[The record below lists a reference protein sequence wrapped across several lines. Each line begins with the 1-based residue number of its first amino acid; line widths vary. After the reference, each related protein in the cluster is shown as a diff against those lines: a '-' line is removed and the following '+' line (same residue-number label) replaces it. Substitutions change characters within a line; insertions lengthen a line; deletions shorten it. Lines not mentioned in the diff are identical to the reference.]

1 MQPRKVSEG
10 GAAVTFKVIAAL
22 CFSKWI
28 KLLHGLPG
36 LSSVGGRGPIF
47 SNHFEVALA
56 RLDLRG
62 SSENSGRNAR
72 IEVFVAKDAPPA
84 FGAGGAHDPNSIGE
98 EGCPIMDFDPPLQ
111 LLLGLLVG
119 RMRFFLGEIPCLN
132 KFRGLDALLVTAD
145 AFESKWGKRQGV
157 VLNSLAPMVIDSIS
171 PSPADL
177 VVEDLAPDA
186 LLDQARVEIR
196 REKSGRAG
204 AAVESRG
211 MTFRHDRRNGRA
223 VRW

>member
-1 MQPRKVSEG
+1 
-10 GAAVTFKVIAAL
+10 
-22 CFSKWI
+22 
-28 KLLHGLPG
+28 
-36 LSSVGGRGPIF
+36 
-47 SNHFEVALA
+47 
-56 RLDLRG
+56 
-62 SSENSGRNAR
+62 
-72 IEVFVAKDAPPA
+72 
-84 FGAGGAHDPNSIGE
+84 
-98 EGCPIMDFDPPLQ
+98 MDFDPPLQ

-145 AFESKWGKRQGV
+145 AFESKLWGKRQGV

-211 MTFRHDRRNGRA
+211 WLLGQPRRAYGSTPTIGVPGADAEADVRMTGGAEVPALDHPDTRVMAGLKVVAEFATEVHFAKFNLHLVSRPNWSGRPRGLTSTYTPLIFCNGRRA
-223 VRW
+223 FLNRAGPTGS